1 MKARDLS
8 GLPALGTTVR
18 VYRNLQRK
26 DAIEFSVQTRQS
38 DGWHVVAYVDA
49 IALRDARFVVSDA
62 TRARVIRLK
71 RRKVCAWIEATLC
84 ACPKICPVREV
95 RYNPYRSRDFTLG
108 CDGAVV
114 QSADVVVI
122 RDGAVLI

>member
-26 DAIEFSVQTRQS
+26 DAIEFSVQTKQS

-62 TRARVIRLK
+62 TRDRILRLN
-71 RRKVCAWIEATLC
+71 RRKVCAWIEATLSE
-84 ACPKICPVREV
+84 CPKILPGREV
-95 RYNPYRSRDFTLG
+95 RYNPYRGRDFTIG
-108 CDGAVV
+108 SDGPIVHC
-114 QSADVVVI
+114 ADVVVI
-122 RDGAVLI
+122 RDGKVTI

>member
-1 MKARDLS
+1 MKARSLS
-8 GLPALGTTVR
+8 GMPAIGTMVR

-26 DAIEFSVQTRQS
+26 DAVEFSVQTKQC

-49 IALRDARFVVSDA
+49 VALKDARFVVSDA
-62 TRARVIRLK
+62 TRDRVLRLK

-84 ACPKICPVREV
+84 GMPKMCPVREV